1 MKESKEKK
9 VSGENVVMKESG
21 EKKTVIVSSTSNSG
35 SYWPFPSLMFM
46 LGRLKCPCSQSEDSA
61 HPE

>member
-21 EKKTVIVSSTSNSG
+21 EKKAVIVEATG
-35 SYWPFPSLMFM
+35 LSL
-46 LGRLKCPCSQSEDSA
+46 
-61 HPE
+61 H